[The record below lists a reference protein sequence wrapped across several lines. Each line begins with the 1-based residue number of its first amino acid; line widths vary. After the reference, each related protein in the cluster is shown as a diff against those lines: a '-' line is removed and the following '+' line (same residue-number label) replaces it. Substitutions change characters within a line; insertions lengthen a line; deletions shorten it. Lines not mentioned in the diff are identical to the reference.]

1 MCLYFLELSGDQYLI
16 TLWWP
21 AYDTWY
27 VMVCT
32 VLEYLLT
39 MCCFLLQMLM
49 NVLIPQPASVAP
61 VSILLVVTPV
71 SVLLILSWIP
81 PALDVLVRD
90 HLQMLFVSEV
100 GQRGCKANCL
110 GIMFQVME
118 KGWNIL
124 SNSHPNAPDLEVVIV
139 QQEYVQSDV
148 ACQQCPAARA
158 NPLGLFTA
166 VHNLQQAWVK
176 FKFSKKQ
183 A

>member
-1 MCLYFLELSGDQYLI
+1 MG
-16 TLWWP
+16 LWWP

-39 MCCFLLQMLM
+39 MCWFFLQMLM
-49 NVLIPQPASVAP
+49 NVQIPQPASVAP

-71 SVLLILSWIP
+71 SALLILSSIP

-90 HLQMLFVSEV
+90 RCLRLQMLFINEV

-110 GIMFQVME
+110 GIVFQVMG
-118 KGWNIL
+118 KGWNRL
-124 SNSHPNAPDLEVVIV
+124 SNSHPNAPGLEVIV
-139 QQEYVQSDV
+139 QWEYVQSDV

-158 NPLGLFTA
+158 NPLGLVTA
-166 VHNLQQAWVK
+166 LHNLQQAWVN
-176 FKFSKKQ
+176 FKFQQ